1 MAISLKRGEPE
12 PLILNGSAIGRPP
25 SVSGDVVNWNLRIDL
40 LLFTEEI
47 QINKVIYS
55 SSKIALKTA
64 RDGRKNIACVCS
76 AWK

>member
-12 PLILNGSAIGRPP
+12 PPILNGSTTGRPP
-25 SVSGDVVNWNLRIDL
+25 SISGAVVYWNLSIDL

-47 QINKVIYS
+47 QIYKVIYS
-55 SSKIALKTA
+55 SRKIALKTA
-64 RDGRKNIACVCS
+64 REGGKNIACVCS